1 MLTPGCGARAVSR
14 MTPIYFIGIT
24 ATGKIRDEGFKI
36 VGKNRQGYMYKVI
49 THSKKVMGYCNFL
62 LAIALPKP
70 MFKYNPIRRVAQI
83 SGIPE
88 LSAGNPMYPLHCQQK
103 VGSLR
108 LY

>member
-1 MLTPGCGARAVSR
+1 M
-14 MTPIYFIGIT
+14 
-24 ATGKIRDEGFKI
+24 
-36 VGKNRQGYMYKVI
+36 

-62 LAIALPKP
+62 SAIALPI
-70 MFKYNPIRRVAQI
+70 FIYNPIRRVAQM

>member
-1 MLTPGCGARAVSR
+1 MVDKKTTTRV
-14 MTPIYFIGIT
+14 
-24 ATGKIRDEGFKI
+24 
-36 VGKNRQGYMYKVI
+36 YKVVP
-49 THSKKVMGYCNFL
+49 HSKKVMGYCNFIS
-62 LAIALPKP
+62 AIALPILR
-70 MFKYNPIRRVAQI
+70 YIPIRRVVQI